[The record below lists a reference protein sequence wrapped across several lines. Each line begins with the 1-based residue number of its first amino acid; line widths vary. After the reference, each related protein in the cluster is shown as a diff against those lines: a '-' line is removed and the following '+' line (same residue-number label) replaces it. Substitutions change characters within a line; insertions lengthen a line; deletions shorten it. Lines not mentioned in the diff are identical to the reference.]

1 MNADDVNLIIQI
13 YYDDK
18 QFSIETENLID
29 LNEII
34 KQSIKN
40 FNIAIELQKYI
51 TLYYKD
57 EDGDI
62 NIINNKEDIITSSVY
77 IGGKKYLA
85 KLYLEI
91 ILGKYQNDNTK
102 KNEKIPEKINNK
114 DNTEIQRLE
123 EMNNLK
129 DNKISELEKKI
140 MKLEKE
146 CQILNDINKNNLF
159 KIIKGENKLENN
171 KTQVENSSIKSEIQ
185 NLINDMF
192 KLERENLDN
201 KFKKLKEDLI
211 ININDNIKKDN
222 QNDLLNKISDD
233 ISLIK
238 ENIEINFNKN
248 KNENEKNN
256 INEDYN
262 RFLMNNMAMMKPSKI
277 YKCKNCGCSYM
288 FNECFNI
295 SNNKSFK
302 EHNFKLENIE
312 NK

>member
-13 YYDDK
+13 NYDDK

-51 TLYYKD
+51 TFYYKD

-91 ILGKYQNDNTK
+91 ILGKYQNDDIK
-102 KNEKIPEKINNK
+102 KNEKTPEKINNK

-140 MKLEKE
+140 IMLEKE
-146 CQILNDINKNNLF
+146 K
-159 KIIKGENKLENN
+159 
-171 KTQVENSSIKSEIQ
+171 
-185 NLINDMF
+185 
-192 KLERENLDN
+192 
-201 KFKKLKEDLI
+201 
-211 ININDNIKKDN
+211 
-222 QNDLLNKISDD
+222 
-233 ISLIK
+233 
-238 ENIEINFNKN
+238 
-248 KNENEKNN
+248 
-256 INEDYN
+256 
-262 RFLMNNMAMMKPSKI
+262 
-277 YKCKNCGCSYM
+277 
-288 FNECFNI
+288 
-295 SNNKSFK
+295 
-302 EHNFKLENIE
+302 
-312 NK
+312 